1 MRKKENEVREEY
13 TVVNEDEV
21 EIDLL
26 EIARVLLNKIW
37 MIILCVIVG
46 VTLAFGVTKFVI
58 TPQYT
63 ATSMIY
69 ILSNTTSISS
79 AVDLQLS
86 KQLTIDFEILAKSR
100 PVIERVIGSLDLD
113 YEYEEMLALLEV
125 ENPESSSILRIIVT
139 TPNPQ
144 LSKEIANELA
154 DVTADRVAEVM
165 VTDKPSKVESAITPP
180 EPSSPSTLKNTALG
194 GLGLG
199 FIMALIIVIK
209 HLLDDTIKN
218 DEDVKKYLGLSTLAE
233 IPLEKKKGIK

>member
-1 MRKKENEVREEY
+1 MREEY

-100 PVIERVIGSLDLD
+100 PVIERVI
-113 YEYEEMLALLEV
+113 
-125 ENPESSSILRIIVT
+125 
-139 TPNPQ
+139 
-144 LSKEIANELA
+144 
-154 DVTADRVAEVM
+154 
-165 VTDKPSKVESAITPP
+165 
-180 EPSSPSTLKNTALG
+180 
-194 GLGLG
+194 
-199 FIMALIIVIK
+199 
-209 HLLDDTIKN
+209 
-218 DEDVKKYLGLSTLAE
+218 
-233 IPLEKKKGIK
+233 